1 MIFRSSVLLS
11 IFVVAGVILA
21 AIYSHHGLL
30 DRQKFHSQI
39 ELTRERIS
47 LIEEENRNLKKQA
60 ELLEHPSAELTER
73 QIRLLL
79 GWARSDELVY
89 FEKTRR

>member
-1 MIFRSSVLLS
+1 MMGKSYVFLSMIV
-11 IFVVAGVILA
+11 LA
-21 AIYSHHGLL
+21 AVTVATIYSHHGLL

-39 ELTRERIS
+39 ELTRDRIS

-73 QIRLLL
+73 QIRLLM

-89 FEKTRR
+89 FEKSHP